1 MTQPRI
7 SKKVLLSLGSNIGD
21 RLSYLKKAGN
31 ELEKLDGFRILFW
44 SSIME
49 TSPVGVKGQDNYLN
63 AVLLAET
70 SIPPLQ
76 LLKEFKAIETRL
88 GRKDRPRWAE
98 REIDIDI
105 LTYEGVKMETD
116 ELTLPHKEL
125 TNRLFA
131 LKGCAELV
139 PEMKTLYQSRFEVLS
154 RDQIV
159 IDTEWQNIGESGY

>member
-1 MTQPRI
+1 LY
-7 SKKVLLSLGSNIGD
+7 KKVLLSLGSNIGD

-31 ELEKLDGFRILFW
+31 ELDRLKGFKILSW

-49 TSPVGVKGQDNYLN
+49 TSPVGVKDQNNYLN
-63 AVLLAET
+63 VVLLAET
-70 SIPPLQ
+70 NIPPLQ
-76 LLKEFKAIETRL
+76 LLKELKTIEKNL
-88 GRKDRPRWAE
+88 GRKERSRWAE

-105 LTYEGVKMETD
+105 LTYEGVEMETE

-139 PEMKTLYQSRFEVLS
+139 SEMKSLYQSRFSALS
-154 RDQIV
+154 KDQIV
-159 IDTEWQNIGESGY
+159 IDTD